1 MRPPTAGRFPALT
14 HTTLPALVLT
24 ALLSAACVVQTGRP
38 ACGPRR
44 LEVANLGAR
53 PVEQLYYGAPGAW
66 GEDLLLGV
74 EVPPEGARSVV
85 LPGVAGLTLRIVWAD
100 GHAIELNGLDPCRNA
115 RVVIAE
121 SSIRAD

>member
-1 MRPPTAGRFPALT
+1 MAHLPLPTLLAFAT
-14 HTTLPALVLT
+14 
-24 ALLSAACVVQTGRP
+24 LLSACVVQTGRP

-44 LEVANLGAR
+44 LDVANLAAR

-74 EVPPEGARSVV
+74 ELAQGAARPVV
-85 LPGVAGLTLRIVWAD
+85 VPGVPGLTLRIVWAD
-100 GHAIELNGLDPCRNA
+100 GRAIELSGLDPCRNA